1 MGNFLKPL
9 LKIYINR
16 ISWIT
21 CSDAS
26 TLFDY
31 SIVDPGFT
39 QGTANLQLGGW
50 VGEKCSLFDPVSAV
64 KSHYWGNCFC
74 STLISYQLG
83 LGMCSF
89 GFVSKWKEPSTEL
102 DQNHS
107 AAGKNE
113 QIFQSWLNQYWW
125 KQLKQPGLYTRIG
138 SPGELLGAQ
147 LPPHFWVPGALQRVR
162 LLRNP
167 GPAHLPGCQ
176 IMKWRCRV
184 CPTSNRGQ
192 EWDFKL
198 QEKIH

>member
-64 KSHYWGNCFC
+64 KSHYRGNCFC

-83 LGMCSF
+83 LGCGKGCSF
-89 GFVSKWKEPSTEL
+89 GFVSKLKEASFQKRSAPSK
-102 DQNHS
+102 DD
-107 AAGKNE
+107 
-113 QIFQSWLNQYWW
+113 QIFQRSSVFTEAAKSSEECKNARRWAAVRAAPRGAAGGSAHTSVLSAQSTA
-125 KQLKQPGLYTRIG
+125 GRG
-138 SPGELLGAQ
+138 SPGTSALRTCQALKSAPSRNEGAEY
-147 LPPHFWVPGALQRVR
+147 FSLQTDVKSE
-162 LLRNP
+162 
-167 GPAHLPGCQ
+167 
-176 IMKWRCRV
+176 I
-184 CPTSNRGQ
+184 
-192 EWDFKL
+192 
-198 QEKIH
+198 